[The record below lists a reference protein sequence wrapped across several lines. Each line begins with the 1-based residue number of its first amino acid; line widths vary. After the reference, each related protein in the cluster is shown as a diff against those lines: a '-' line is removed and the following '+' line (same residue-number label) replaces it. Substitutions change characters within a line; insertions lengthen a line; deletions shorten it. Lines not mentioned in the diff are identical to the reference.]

1 MTIILRVSVIFISIC
16 TQPKLL
22 LAQWSNYIQ
31 IGGYRDNDAAAVID
45 NAGNKY
51 IAGSFNTQL
60 EIDTVLLGSNGYSDI
75 FIAKIN
81 TANRLEWIKQIGS
94 YDPLDGSYIE
104 GVGDIKLDQINNCII
119 IAGNNYDQITVD
131 SVQVPPGSSFI
142 AKINFNGELQWLK
155 AATPQ
160 GINNDRNNSPHLTL
174 DPSGVVYWSG
184 GIMRNSSVVDGVQ
197 LQPGGFLVKTL
208 ADGTTIWVRQTFKG
222 FFPSYLVYS
231 TKGLT
236 FCGYP
241 QGGAIMI
248 DTVPIT
254 SNGLK
259 AIVGRIDTNG
269 IYQWANTRTGVVS
282 AFNESMALRLTVGP
296 SGSVFVIGRFSG
308 DLIGENDTLHNP
320 GPASD
325 GFWMKFDTDGNY
337 VSMEQAGSG
346 NACGYGILEQPDG
359 SFYQTG
365 YFSNT
370 LTFDSCS
377 VTAQNG
383 TDMFVSLHDSN
394 GVCQGIRTF
403 GRAEGMWLSENAAGT
418 VLLTARIWNT
428 VLLGSD
434 TITSTGQRDCI
445 VVEMQ
450 PIVMGQPEL
459 SRSGNQ
465 GLQIF
470 ANPTTG
476 KCRVVLP
483 EELDPG
489 RLWQLTIRD
498 LKGTVISSREIDP
511 LQPTIPIDISA
522 HAVGVYFV
530 TVTDGKMR
538 LSGKIVVERPK

>member
-1 MTIILRVSVIFISIC
+1 MKKSFTILLYIIVFTIISGRVS
-16 TQPKLL
+16 
-22 LAQWSNYIQ
+22 AQWSNYFQ
-31 IGGYRDNDAAAVID
+31 IGGYRDNDAISVID
-45 NAGNKY
+45 NVGNKY
-51 IAGSFNTQL
+51 VAGSFNTQL
-60 EIDTVLLGSNGYSDI
+60 EIDTILLGSNGYSDI
-75 FIAKIN
+75 YVAKIN
-81 TANRLEWIKQIGS
+81 TANRVEWVKQIGS
-94 YDPLDGSYIE
+94 YDPMDGSYIE
-104 GVGDIKLDQINNCII
+104 AVSDIKLDASSNCII
-119 IAGNNYDQITVD
+119 VSGNNYDSLTLD
-131 SVQVPPGSSFI
+131 SISILAGSAFI
-142 AKINFNGELQWLK
+142 AKINFSGEIQWIK
-155 AATPQ
+155 SIAPIGAISERNVAPQ
-160 GINNDRNNSPHLTL
+160 ITL
-174 DPSGVVYWSG
+174 GSSGEVYWSG
-184 GIMRNSSVVDGVQ
+184 GMMRNSSAVDGIQ
-197 LQPGGFLVKTL
+197 LLPGGYLAKTL
-208 ADGTTIWVRQTFKG
+208 SDGTMAWALPTFKG
-222 FFPSYLVYS
+222 FFPTHLVYS
-231 TKGLT
+231 TAGLT
-236 FCGYP
+236 FCGVP
-241 QGGAIMI
+241 WGGQIMI
-248 DTVPIT
+248 DSVSIPHI
-254 SNGLK
+254 GLK
-259 AIVGRIDTNG
+259 AIVGRLDTNG
-269 IYQWANTRTGVVS
+269 YFIWAKIQQGTIND
-282 AFNESMALRLTVGP
+282 ESMGLRVAVGP
-296 SGSVFVIGRFSG
+296 HGSAVVIGRFGG
-308 DLIGENDTLHNP
+308 DLIGGSDTLHNP
-320 GPASD
+320 GPAFD
-325 GFWMKFDTDGNY
+325 GYWMKFDTDGNY

-370 LTFDSCS
+370 LTFGSYS
-377 VTAQNG
+377 VTSQNG

-450 PIVMGQPEL
+450 PIVMGEPEL

-522 HAVGVYFV
+522 QSEGIYVL
-530 TVTDGKMR
+530 TITDGRK
-538 LSGKIVVERPK
+538 SVTGKIVFEKP

>member
-1 MTIILRVSVIFISIC
+1 MKKSFTILLYIIVFTIISGRVS
-16 TQPKLL
+16 
-22 LAQWSNYIQ
+22 AQWSNYFQ
-31 IGGYRDNDAAAVID
+31 IGGYRDNDAISVID
-45 NAGNKY
+45 NVGNKY
-51 IAGSFNTQL
+51 VAGSFNTQL
-60 EIDTVLLGSNGYSDI
+60 EIDTILLGSNGYSDI
-75 FIAKIN
+75 YVAKIN
-81 TANRLEWIKQIGS
+81 TANRVEWVKQIGS
-94 YDPLDGSYIE
+94 YDPMDGSYIE
-104 GVGDIKLDQINNCII
+104 AVSDIKLDASSNCII
-119 IAGNNYDQITVD
+119 VSGNNYDSLTLD
-131 SVQVPPGSSFI
+131 SISILAGSAFI
-142 AKINFNGELQWLK
+142 AKINFSGEIQWIK
-155 AATPQ
+155 SIAPIGAISERNVAPQ
-160 GINNDRNNSPHLTL
+160 ITL
-174 DPSGVVYWSG
+174 GSSGEVYWSG
-184 GIMRNSSVVDGVQ
+184 GMMRNSSAVDGIQ
-197 LQPGGFLVKTL
+197 LLPGGYLAKTL
-208 ADGTTIWVRQTFKG
+208 SDGTMAWALPTFKG
-222 FFPSYLVYS
+222 FFPTHLVYS
-231 TKGLT
+231 TAGLT
-236 FCGYP
+236 FCGVP
-241 QGGAIMI
+241 WGGQIMI
-248 DTVPIT
+248 DSVSIPHI
-254 SNGLK
+254 GLK
-259 AIVGRIDTNG
+259 AIVGRLDTNG
-269 IYQWANTRTGVVS
+269 YFIWAKIQQGTIND
-282 AFNESMALRLTVGP
+282 ESMGLRVAVGP
-296 SGSVFVIGRFSG
+296 HGSAVVIGRFGG
-308 DLIGENDTLHNP
+308 DLIGGSDTLHNP
-320 GPASD
+320 GPAFD
-325 GFWMKFDTDGNY
+325 GYWMKFDTDGNY

-370 LTFDSCS
+370 LTFGSYS

-450 PIVMGQPEL
+450 PIVMGEPEL

-522 HAVGVYFV
+522 QSEGIYVL
-530 TVTDGKMR
+530 TITDGRK
-538 LSGKIVVERPK
+538 SVTGKIVFEKP